1 MGKLGNFCFVSKMN
15 IEIVEVKHQAFPN
28 CLIGTSQAESYER
41 VRKFFDEVEE
51 N

>member
-1 MGKLGNFCFVSKMN
+1 MK

-28 CLIGTSQAESYER
+28 CLIGTSQAKSYER
-41 VRKFFDEVEE
+41 VRKFFEEVEE